1 MDCLRPNMASTIL
14 SGVMDNNS
22 SACIGLGCSFNVK
35 ETTPWVTYLREG
47 EEPLSPRIFM
57 QGDLA
62 GARRLS
68 LALVVLF
75 MIPLF
80 SGVQAQ
86 GGGVLIEEASFGIP
100 DYATVESS
108 NLSTTLEV
116 HEMVGFSANI
126 TLTLTVESLEGV
138 LLSNQSQLL
147 SELGAF
153 ELRNISANFTNLP
166 YGFSKVTA
174 ELSGEVGTNTSTHK
188 SSISRT
194 VQRLRPL
201 SVSLGGVGS
210 IVSEPVHQNGSS
222 TTNLSLHDGDYLR
235 IDFPIINDGD
245 VNWTGGAVV
254 DLHNNGH
261 HEQVVLENASV
272 EASSSSFVSLQPT
285 MQLTEGVLSWWVNL
299 TGNVGT
305 EPGTHELNGT
315 WVVGPPPLAMLEGA
329 LSSDAD
335 EVVAGGKLNLS
346 LRVWN
351 NGTIPYDGGLSCL
364 EDGIEVFNLSDVSI
378 GAGTSVDWTYERSAK
393 PMVVVCE
400 TVGSR
405 IDPSST
411 FPVTLNVAMPS
422 AVFESAGSSTPTLSG
437 GPWHKGDTV
446 AANLLLRNT
455 GELDGR
461 VRLVLSMDSSVAQGA
476 WVELSE
482 GSAGEVSSSMQLLNE
497 GMQTLSWSLESDNGL
512 VVGVDEGALSMS
524 VQAQQSVGVSVMDV
538 NKTADE
544 GVQFTVKL
552 NLDEGNERTVRLQ
565 VGYETGDSTVFLQ
578 ENDLLLQPGMQMFTF
593 SFGDI
598 QADSLVAQISP
609 VGWMIGPGPLA
620 TTASLSDEPTVF
632 WIEFSSTT
640 DPIRPVQ
647 GDEVTLQLTVRQTG
661 PFQHSQGEVW
671 VVDSYGSSL
680 AKVTSPAWQDT
691 SERTFSMEIT
701 WPKGSNVALQA
712 LWHINGNVVNAEVTY
727 VSGEDVVENSN
738 QWPLAAIAWGLMLGG
753 AVSLVLRLRAQ
764 KQHAPRPKKESTAQK
779 PSMTTSFNKDEKR
792 EVSCPEC
799 DRRLRVPVSYSGNIG
814 CPDCGFKFTVDAS
827 VPPSSEPETEDDDD
841 VEVQENESEEL
852 PEKIE
857 IGCPACDQ
865 TLRIPSSYEGSV
877 RCPSCTQVFKAN
889 EGLRTP

>member
-1 MDCLRPNMASTIL
+1 MALTIF

-35 ETTPWVTYLREG
+35 ETTPRTSYLREG
-47 EEPLSPRIFM
+47 EEPLSPRSFM
-57 QGDLA
+57 QGDVA
-62 GARRLS
+62 GPRRLS
-68 LALVVLF
+68 LALVVLLVL
-75 MIPLF
+75 PLF

-86 GGGVLIEEASFGIP
+86 GGAVLIEEASFGIS
-100 DYATVESS
+100 DYATVEST

-116 HEMVGFSANI
+116 HEMVGSTANI
-126 TLTLTVESLEGV
+126 TLLLKVESLEGS
-138 LLSNQSQLL
+138 LLFNQTQTL

-153 ELRNISANFTNLP
+153 EHRNISANFTGLP

-174 ELSGEVGTNTSTHK
+174 ELLGEVGSNTSTHS

-201 SVSLGGVGS
+201 SISLGGVGS

-222 TTNLSLHDGDYLR
+222 TTNLSLNAGDYLR
-235 IDFPIINDGD
+235 IAFPIINDGD

-254 DLHNNGH
+254 DLHNNGQ
-261 HEQVVLENASV
+261 HEQVLLENASV
-272 EASSSSFVSLQPT
+272 DASSSSMVTLEPT
-285 MQLTEGVLSWWVNL
+285 LQLTEGALSWWVNL
-299 TGNVGT
+299 TGDVGT

-315 WVVGPPPLAMLEGA
+315 WTVGPPPLAMLEA
-329 LSSDAD
+329 ELSSDAD
-335 EVVAGGKLNLS
+335 EVEAGETLTVHLQ
-346 LRVWN
+346 VWN
-351 NGTIPYDGGLSCL
+351 NGTVSYAGGLSCL
-364 EDGIEVFNLSDVSI
+364 EDGVVVLNLSDVRIDSD
-378 GAGTSVDWTYERSAK
+378 TSSNWTFERSAK

-400 TVGSR
+400 TVGAR
-405 IDPSST
+405 IAPSST
-411 FPVTLNVAMPS
+411 FPVILNIAMPS

-455 GELDGR
+455 GVLDGR
-461 VRLVLSMDSSVAQGA
+461 VRLVLAIDSSVAQGT

-482 GSAGEVSSSMQLLNE
+482 GSAGEVTSSMQLLND
-497 GMQTLSWSLESDNGL
+497 GTQTLSWSLESDDGL
-512 VVGVDEGALSMS
+512 VVGADEGTLSMT
-524 VQAQQSVGVSVMDV
+524 VRAQQSVGVSLMDV
-538 NKTADE
+538 NKTANE
-544 GVQFTVKL
+544 GVQFTVEL

-578 ENDLLLQPGMQMFTF
+578 ENDLLLQQGTQHLTF
-593 SFGDI
+593 SFGDVE
-598 QADSLVAQISP
+598 ADSLVAQISP
-609 VGWMIGPGPLA
+609 VGWLIGPGPLA
-620 TTASLSDEPTVF
+620 STASLPDDATVY

-647 GDEVTLQLTVRQTG
+647 GDRVNLQLTVRQTG
-661 PFQHSQGEVW
+661 PFQHSQGDVW
-671 VVDSYGSSL
+671 VVDSYDTSL
-680 AKVTSPAWQDT
+680 AKVTSPAWQGE
-691 SERTFSMEIT
+691 SERVFSTEIT

-712 LWHINGNVVNAEVTY
+712 LWHVNGDTVSTEVTY
-727 VSGEDVVENSN
+727 VSGDTVDESTN

-764 KQHAPRPKKESTAQK
+764 KQHGPQRKKEPTKGKSST
-779 PSMTTSFNKDEKR
+779 TTSVSKDEKR

-814 CPDCGFKFTVDAS
+814 CPDCSFKFTVEAS
-827 VPPSSEPETEDDDD
+827 APPSSQIEAEDDDD
-841 VEVQENESEEL
+841 IEIQETVKEES

-865 TLRIPSSYEGSV
+865 TLRIPRSYQGSV
-877 RCPSCTQVFKAN
+877 RCPSCTQVFKAD
-889 EGLRTP
+889 EGLRLP